1 MSLLMCAAMLLS
13 ASSGV
18 TPVLA
23 EALVQEATP
32 CEAEYSVPNARIVSL
47 YKDAGVEQTFYF
59 GLRLDE
65 FGVWQLI
72 ELAENEVG
80 EDTLVQK

>member
-18 TPVLA
+18 TPERA
-23 EALVQEATP
+23 AALVQEATP
-32 CEAEYSVPNARIVSL
+32 SAAEYTHPNARIVSFN
-47 YKDAGVEQTFYF
+47 KDAGVEQTYYF